1 MITPDLEKK
10 AYEHFRKVDPVLGS
24 ILDKIPK
31 YEWNF
36 GASYFH
42 ALVDSVVGQQLSIKA
57 ADTIFARVVALCG
70 EEGLTAEAIHSL
82 DPQILRNA
90 GLSWQKVSYV
100 KDIAEK
106 DLSSSILFEQFDLMS
121 DEEVITELVKIKG
134 VGKWTAEMFLLF
146 RMGRPDVFSYGDLG
160 IRKAI
165 QRLYGLKK
173 EPSEK
178 KALQIA
184 SKWRPYRSIACRV
197 LWKSLEL

>member
-1 MITPDLEKK
+1 MITLELEKK
-10 AYEHFRKVDPVLGS
+10 AYEHFQNVDPVLGG
-24 ILDKIPK
+24 IIYKIPK

-36 GASYFH
+36 KASYFQ
-42 ALVDSVVGQQLSIKA
+42 ALVDSVIGQQLSIKA
-57 ADTIFARVVALCG
+57 ADTIFARVLALCG
-70 EEGLTAEAIHSL
+70 EQGMTAEAIHAL
-82 DPQILRNA
+82 DPQTLRNA

-106 DLSSSILFEQFDLMS
+106 DLSSAILFEQFDQMT
-121 DEEVITELVKIKG
+121 DEEVITELMKIKG
-134 VGKWTAEMFLLF
+134 VGKWTAEMFLIF

-184 SKWRPYRSIACRV
+184 SKWKPYRSIACRI
-197 LWKSLEL
+197 LWKSLQL